1 MNSNFVKVFSRLAL
15 LTTAIVWGSSLVVV
29 SSIKDAFQPN
39 MLLAFRFSIACLL
52 LSLIFIKKF
61 KDVDKSYLISGGIV
75 GFFLFIAYSGQTIGV
90 TTAGGEPGRSG
101 FISASYCVIVPFLTW
116 FLQKERPDR
125 YNILAALLCIAGLFF
140 VFYNDLVKSANVS
153 LSQGDLYALLS
164 GLLFAAHISAVSK
177 WGKGKD
183 PILMTILQFAVAAIL
198 SCAATFIFEDNSK
211 IIWDKGSIIIRVVY
225 LAVMCTSVALL
236 LQNVGQKYTPS
247 STAAIILGL
256 ESVFSIVFAV
266 IFANEKLPAVSA
278 IGFIFIFAAIIT
290 SETKLSFLQRKKV
303 SQSVK
308 PAENNLQ
315 G

>member
-198 SCAATFIFEDNSK
+198 SWVTTFIFEDNSK
-211 IIWDKGSIIIRVVY
+211 IIWDKGSTIGVVY
-225 LAVMCTSVALL
+225 LAVMCTGAALL

-303 SQSVK
+303 SQDKKHKV
-308 PAENNLQ
+308 
-315 G
+315 